1 MRIEIGQL
9 RRWHTTSGFV
19 PSRVQGQCFI
29 ILDEESYTGGMHRT
43 PVIGLG
49 GRRETWA
56 TKFILEFSEVIS
68 ETG

>member
-9 RRWHTTSGFV
+9 RRWHTASGFV

-29 ILDEESYTGGMHRT
+29 IIGEESYMAGMYRT
-43 PVIGLG
+43 PVLG
-49 GRRETWA
+49 HDGRRETWA
-56 TKFILEFSEVIS
+56 TKFILEFSEVFS